1 MDLSLMAKSPSK
13 KGDMQ
18 AILDEL
24 DEGILLVDPE
34 GSLLLCNDAAKKM
47 LEISGD
53 RLPDDLQQTQH
64 PFEVFHHG
72 KELSLKTCALGKNL
86 LMIVQDVSAIK
97 KLQALAARHDRMQE
111 LGDMVATIAHE
122 IRNPIGGIR
131 GFASLL
137 HRDLQEQPKLQ
148 EMAQHIIHGADSL
161 NRLVTNVLNYARP
174 TQLRLEPVELN
185 QLVEELRQHVQAD
198 PSLQPSITLEYH
210 PSPTELKALIDPQ
223 LIQSALLNLVVNAI
237 QAMPEGGKLTLN
249 ISQKGD
255 SALIKV
261 ADTGIGIAEENMPKL
276 FTPFFTTRPDGNGFG
291 LAEVKKIVQAHG
303 GTIDVASKEGKG
315 TTFTVHL
322 PLKRPS

>member
-1 MDLSLMAKSPSK
+1 MAKSPSK

-24 DEGILLVDPE
+24 DEGILLINPE

-47 LEISGD
+47 LEISDD
-53 RLPDDLQQTQH
+53 RLPDDLALHVEQDISY
-64 PFEVFHHG
+64 HG
-72 KELSLKTCALGKNL
+72 KELSLKQCALGENNL
-86 LMIVQDVSAIK
+86 IIVRDVSTVK
-97 KLQALAARHDRMQE
+97 KLEALAARHDRMQE
-111 LGDMVATIAHE
+111 LGDMIATIAHE

-161 NRLVTNVLNYARP
+161 NRLVTNVLNFARP
-174 TQLRLEPVELN
+174 TQLRLEPIDLN

-198 PSLQPSITLEYH
+198 PSLSPSIMIECH
-210 PSPTELKALIDPQ
+210 PFSTELKALIDPQ

-237 QAMPEGGKLTLN
+237 QAMPEGGKLTLE
-249 ISQKGD
+249 IKQKGE
-255 SALIKV
+255 SALIQV
-261 ADTGIGIAEENMPKL
+261 ADTGTGIIEENMPKL

-303 GTIDVASKEGKG
+303 GTIAVASKEGKG
-315 TTFTVHL
+315 TTFTVYL
-322 PLKRPS
+322 PLRRPS